1 MQTKQVS
8 ANRNSGDYCLSLAG
22 WSPDYNDPMTFMDLW
37 VTGGGNNQTGWGN
50 EEYDSLIEQATTESD
65 ENARQEL
72 LIKAEQILA
81 DECPILLTYWQC
93 QNYSYNTDKIVDG
106 ARITANQTT
115 FWYAT
120 LAE

>member
-1 MQTKQVS
+1 MLFQ
-8 ANRNSGDYCLSLAG
+8 C
-22 WSPDYNDPMTFMDLW
+22 
-37 VTGGGNNQTGWGN
+37 
-50 EEYDSLIEQATTESD
+50 EE
-65 ENARQEL
+65 
-72 LIKAEQILA
+72 ILA
-81 DECPILLTYWQC
+81 EEMPIIPLYWQC

>member
-1 MQTKQVS
+1 M
-8 ANRNSGDYCLSLAG
+8 SLGG
-22 WSPDYNDPMTFMDLW
+22 WSPDYNDSMTFLDLW
-37 VTGGGNNQTGWGN
+37 LTGGGNNDTGWSS
-50 EEYDSLIEQATTESD
+50 EEYDSLIAQAIAEPD
-65 ENARQEL
+65 EEARQQMLFQCE
-72 LIKAEQILA
+72 EILA
-81 DECPILLTYWQC
+81 EEMPIIPLYWQC